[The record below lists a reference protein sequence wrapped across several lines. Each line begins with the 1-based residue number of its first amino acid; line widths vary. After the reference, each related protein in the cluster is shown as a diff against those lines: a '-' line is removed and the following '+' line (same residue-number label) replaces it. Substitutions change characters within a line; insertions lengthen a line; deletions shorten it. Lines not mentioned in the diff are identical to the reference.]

1 MPWHADRSFDEDFGK
16 GAVEV
21 DFDGPGIR
29 GLVDDEPVLEAIAV
43 TKDVVRA
50 DPDTISRTKHI
61 LGADEDGTPG

>member
-1 MPWHADRSFDEDFGK
+1 MPWHADRSVDEDFGK

-29 GLVDDEPVLEAIAV
+29 GLYADGPVLDAIAV
-43 TKDVVRA
+43 TKDVVDA
-50 DPDTISRTKHI
+50 APDAISQTEYL